1 MPKQNRI
8 QQMIFEGWFDS
19 GKGYILREV
28 AMQEQIPM
36 MECSYAEI
44 FLYQCLVLLETWEA
58 VFPAAL
64 RAGIAEI
71 KSQKPRE

>member
-28 AMQEQIPM
+28 GMQEQIPM
-36 MECSYAEI
+36 MECSYVEI
-44 FLYQCLVLLETWEA
+44 FLYHCLVLLET
-58 VFPAAL
+58 
-64 RAGIAEI
+64 
-71 KSQKPRE
+71 